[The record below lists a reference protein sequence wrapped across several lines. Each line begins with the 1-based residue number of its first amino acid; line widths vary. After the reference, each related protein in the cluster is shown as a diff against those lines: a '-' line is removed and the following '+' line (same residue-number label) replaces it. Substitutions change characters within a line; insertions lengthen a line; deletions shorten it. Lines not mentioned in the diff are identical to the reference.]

1 MNKSFMSLS
10 LKYFLACLSRKSII
24 SCLLL
29 CLLAINAQ
37 AQLQETTDKITISEL
52 TVAPGGDA
60 VYFDVS
66 LSGSSVIYTAYEV
79 TLQLPVG
86 LEVDYNKSNILR
98 VSLLKSKGLYP
109 YSTEYEENEEGEEVE
124 VKNYTHTVA
133 PSFSDGKLKVMC
145 YSSINEDFT
154 SASGDLFRVYVK
166 ASPYMK
172 PGEAKITSTD
182 VIFSTSSKVGYSV
195 ASAEF
200 PVSVS
205 ATSVVPVSVSS
216 TNQWGSCVLPFAA
229 DKPDGVTAYTYGSED
244 GDYIVLSEASSLEAY
259 RPYLLYAENGYSG
272 TLTGDV
278 DATKYQEV
286 VTDGLLN
293 GALVRQQVT
302 DGYVMQNKGNGVK
315 FYNVN
320 GQTFSIPAGRC
331 WLSASESGAKQS
343 YGFAFQT
350 DGIEDVKTTIASSD
364 AEVYSLDGRRISN
377 PQSGCIYI
385 IGGKKVLKK

>member
-86 LEVDYNKSNILR
+86 LEVDYYNGALDVSMRKTSTSPYPREEDRDGNI
-98 VSLLKSKGLYP
+98 
-109 YSTEYEENEEGEEVE
+109 T
-124 VKNYTHTVA
+124 YTHTVA

-145 YSSINEDFT
+145 YSSINADFT

-200 PVSVS
+200 PVTVS

-229 DKPDGVTAYTYGSED
+229 DKPDGVTAYTYGSEY

-293 GALVRQQVT
+293 GSLVRQQVT

-343 YGFAFQT
+343 YGFTFQT
-350 DGIEDVKTTIASSD
+350 DGIEDVKTPVASSD